1 MKNKKTKNISEAWF
15 YLGIFIFSFF
25 LYVNTYQHKWV
36 LDDFGAYKLNLYV
49 TQGFDGFNDIMTKT
63 YRHGSGFYTDNLYRP
78 FSQLMFATEWQLS
91 PDNPGLSHI
100 INTIFYALCCV
111 LLFALLRKLFNQY
124 NRWLPLII
132 TLLFAAHPIH
142 TEVIANIKGRDDI
155 MALLFILLTLLFTLK
170 YIDKKKGL
178 YLAGVFVFF
187 LIAMFSKESSLTML
201 AAIPVTVY
209 FFRKASGKQYLFILC
224 TLAVPAVIYL
234 LMRQNVLS
242 NYPASDHFNVSI
254 VDNYF
259 FNSDLFTG
267 WATSIMLLGKYMILQ
282 LIPYLQVCDY
292 SFNQLPTTSFADP
305 YTLLSLVVHL
315 GLVVYAIM
323 GIRKKDPVAYGIF
336 FYIITMSIV
345 SNLVYRIGSS
355 FAERFTFI
363 PSLGLIIAVV
373 CAIYK
378 IFKVN
383 LNSDKKF
390 RFTSS
395 PIITSCMVII
405 LLIFSIKTIARSAEW
420 KDQFTLFETDVK
432 KSENSAHLRLY
443 YGLALRDK
451 ALEADDK
458 NKGESDFYK
467 IQQNNLDY
475 QKWAW
480 KAVKQFKKGIE
491 IYPEYADCYEHL
503 GSIYYRMN
511 ALLPEKHYADT
522 AEYYYLRS
530 IQLMPAK
537 ATTQNNLA
545 QIYFERGDVPK
556 AKSYYLFAIKIDPLL
571 ADAYY
576 NLGSC
581 YGMLSMYDS
590 SFYYYRKALEL
601 YNPASDFDKN
611 RSSTYNFMGLNYNNL
626 NKLDSAIVMY
636 DMAIQ
641 YDPLNYIPYLYKAK
655 ILITQEKFTNARQEI
670 NRGLKANPYAK
681 DLYWW
686 MARIEYLT
694 QNYEAALGNY
704 SQYIKLAPKAREGY
718 IAKGQV
724 FEKLNKPDSVQYYFS
739 IANQMK

>member
-1 MKNKKTKNISEAWF
+1 MKNNKSKKIPDSLF
-15 YLGIFIFSFF
+15 YFGIFIFSFI
-25 LYVNTYQHKWV
+25 LYVNTFQHKWV

-49 TQGFDGFNDIMTKT
+49 TQGFDGFHDIMTKT

-132 TLLFAAHPIH
+132 TLLYAAHPIH

-155 MALLFILLTLLFTLK
+155 MALLFILLSLLFTLK
-170 YIDKKKGL
+170 YIDTKKVVHL
-178 YLAGVFVFF
+178 VGVFLFF
-187 LIAMFSKESSLTML
+187 LLAMFSKESSLTML
-201 AAIPVTVY
+201 AAIPLSIY
-209 FFRKASGKQYLFILC
+209 FFRKASVKQYILVFL
-224 TLAVPAVIYL
+224 TLSVPAVIYL
-234 LMRQNVLS
+234 MMRQNVLS
-242 NYPASDHFNVSI
+242 NYPSSGNFNVSI

-259 FNSDLFTG
+259 FNADLITG
-267 WATSIMLLGKYMILQ
+267 WATSIMLLGKYLILQ
-282 LIPYLQVCDY
+282 LIPYQQVCDY
-292 SFNQLPTTSFADP
+292 SFNQLPSTSFADP
-305 YTLLSLVVHL
+305 YTLLSLVIHL
-315 GLVVYAIM
+315 GLIIYAII
-323 GIRKKDPVAYGIF
+323 GIRKKDPVAFGIL
-336 FYIITMSIV
+336 FYIITLSIV

-363 PSLGLIIAVV
+363 PSLGLIIAVIFAV
-373 CAIYK
+373 YK
-378 IFKVN
+378 IFKVKLDAN
-383 LNSDKKF
+383 KEF
-390 RFTSS
+390 RFTTS
-395 PIITSCMVII
+395 PIITSFMVII
-405 LLIFSIKTIARSAEW
+405 LLVFSVKTIARSAEW
-420 KDQFTLFETDVK
+420 KNQFTLFETDVK

-451 ALEADDK
+451 ALEADNK
-458 NKGESDFYK
+458 SKGESDFSK

-480 KAVKQFKKGIE
+480 KAIEQFKKGIE

-503 GSIYYRMN
+503 GSIYYR
-511 ALLPEKHYADT
+511 LHTFSPEKKYADT
-522 AEYYYLRS
+522 AEYYYVKS

-545 QIYFERGDVPK
+545 QIYFERGNVQK
-556 AKSYYLFAIKIDPLL
+556 AKSYYLVSIKIDPLL

-590 SFYYYRKALEL
+590 SFYYYRRALEL

-611 RSSTYNFMGLNYNNL
+611 RSSTYNFMGLNYNNI
-626 NKLDSAIVMY
+626 NKPDSAIIMY
-636 DMAIQ
+636 NLAIK

-655 ILITQEKFTNARQEI
+655 ILIAQEKFKEAIEEI
-670 NRGLKANPYAK
+670 NKGIKVNPYAK

-686 MARIEYLT
+686 MGRIDFLT
-694 QNYEAALGNY
+694 KNYKGAILNY
-704 SQYIKLAPKAREGY
+704 SQYIKLAPNAQEGY
-718 IAKGQV
+718 VAKGQTYD
-724 FEKLNKPDSVQYYFS
+724 KLNQRDSALYYFR
-739 IANQMK
+739 IADRLQ

>member
-1 MKNKKTKNISEAWF
+1 MKNNKSKKIPDSWF
-15 YLGIFIFSFF
+15 YFGIFIFSFI
-25 LYVNTYQHKWV
+25 LYVNTFQHKWV

-49 TQGFDGFNDIMTKT
+49 TQGFDGFHDILTKT
-63 YRHGSGFYTDNLYRP
+63 YRHGAGFYTDNLYRP

-111 LLFALLRKLFNQY
+111 LLFAFLRKLLNQY

-132 TLLFAAHPIH
+132 TLLYAAHPIH

-155 MALLFILLTLLFTLK
+155 MALLFILLSLLFTLK
-170 YIDKKKGL
+170 YIDTKKIFHLG
-178 YLAGVFVFF
+178 AVFLFF
-187 LIAMFSKESSLTML
+187 LLAMFSKESSLTML
-201 AAIPVTVY
+201 AAIPLSIY
-209 FFRKASGKQYLFILC
+209 FFRKASVKQYILVFL
-224 TLAVPAVIYL
+224 TLSVPAVIYL
-234 LMRQNVLS
+234 MMRQNVLS
-242 NYPASDHFNVSI
+242 NYPSSDNFNVSI

-259 FNSDLFTG
+259 FNADLITG
-267 WATSIMLLGKYMILQ
+267 WATSIMLLGKYLILQ
-282 LIPYLQVCDY
+282 LIPYQQVCDY
-292 SFNQLPTTSFADP
+292 SFNQLPSTSFADP

-315 GLVVYAIM
+315 GLIIYAII
-323 GIRKKDPVAYGIF
+323 GIRKKDPVAFGIL
-336 FYIITMSIV
+336 FYIITLSIV

-363 PSLGLIIAVV
+363 PSLGLIIAVIFAV
-373 CAIYK
+373 YK
-378 IFKVN
+378 IFKVKLDAN
-383 LNSDKKF
+383 KEF
-390 RFTSS
+390 RFTTS
-395 PIITSCMVII
+395 PILTSFMVII
-405 LLIFSIKTIARSAEW
+405 LLIFSVKTIARSAEW

-451 ALEADDK
+451 ALEADNK
-458 NKGESDFYK
+458 SKGESDFSK

-480 KAVKQFKKGIE
+480 KAIEQFKKGIE

-503 GSIYYRMN
+503 GSIYYRLH
-511 ALLPEKHYADT
+511 AFFPEKNYADT
-522 AEYYYLRS
+522 AEYYYVKS

-545 QIYFERGDVPK
+545 QIYFERGNVQK
-556 AKSYYLFAIKIDPLL
+556 AKSYYLASIKIDPLL

-590 SFYYYRKALEL
+590 SFYYYRRALEL

-611 RSSTYNFMGLNYNNL
+611 RSSTYNFMGLNYNNM
-626 NKLDSAIVMY
+626 NKPDSAIIMY
-636 DMAIQ
+636 DLAIK

-655 ILITQEKFTNARQEI
+655 ILIAQEKFKDAIQEI
-670 NRGLKANPYAK
+670 NMGIKVNPYAK

-686 MARIEYLT
+686 MGRIDYMT
-694 QNYEAALGNY
+694 KNYKGAIVNY
-704 SQYIKLAPKAREGY
+704 SQYIKLAPNAQEGY
-718 IAKGQV
+718 VAKGQIYD
-724 FEKLNKPDSVQYYFS
+724 KMNQADSALYYFR
-739 IANQMK
+739 IADRMQ

>member
-1 MKNKKTKNISEAWF
+1 MKNNKSKKIPDSWF
-15 YLGIFIFSFF
+15 YFGIFIFSFI
-25 LYVNTYQHKWV
+25 LYVNTFQHKWV

-49 TQGFDGFNDIMTKT
+49 TQGFDGFHDIMTKT

-91 PDNPGLSHI
+91 PDNPGLAHI

-132 TLLFAAHPIH
+132 TLLYAAHPIH

-155 MALLFILLTLLFTLK
+155 MALLFILLSLLFTLK
-170 YIDKKKGL
+170 YIDTKKVVHL
-178 YLAGVFVFF
+178 RAVFLFF
-187 LIAMFSKESSLTML
+187 LLAMFSKESSLTML
-201 AAIPVTVY
+201 AAIPLTIY
-209 FFRKASGKQYLFILC
+209 FFRKASVKQHILVFL
-224 TLAVPAVIYL
+224 TISVPAVIYL

-242 NYPASDHFNVSI
+242 NYPSSGNFNVSI

-259 FNSDLFTG
+259 FNADLITG
-267 WATSIMLLGKYMILQ
+267 WATSIMLLGKYLILQ
-282 LIPYLQVCDY
+282 LIPYQQVCDY
-292 SFNQLPTTSFADP
+292 SFNQLPSTSFADP

-315 GLVVYAIM
+315 GLIIYAII
-323 GIRKKDPVAYGIF
+323 GIRKKDPVAYGIL
-336 FYIITMSIV
+336 FYIITLSIV

-363 PSLGLIIAVV
+363 PSLGLIIAVIFAV
-373 CAIYK
+373 YK
-378 IFKVN
+378 IFKVKLDAN
-383 LNSDKKF
+383 KEF
-390 RFTSS
+390 RFTTS
-395 PIITSCMVII
+395 PILTSFMVII
-405 LLIFSIKTIARSAEW
+405 LLVFSVKTIARSAEW

-451 ALEADDK
+451 ALEADNK
-458 NKGESDFYK
+458 SKGESDFSK

-475 QKWAW
+475 QRWAW
-480 KAVKQFKKGIE
+480 KAVEQFKKGIK

-503 GSIYYRMN
+503 GGIYYRLH
-511 ALLPEKHYADT
+511 AFSPEKNYADT
-522 AEYYYLRS
+522 AEYYYVKS

-545 QIYFERGDVPK
+545 QIYFERGNVQK
-556 AKSYYLFAIKIDPLL
+556 AKSYYLISIKIDPLL

-611 RSSTYNFMGLNYNNL
+611 RSSTYNYMGLNYNNL
-626 NKLDSAIVMY
+626 NKPDSAIIMY
-636 DMAIQ
+636 NLAIK

-655 ILITQEKFTNARQEI
+655 ILIAQEKFKEAIEEI
-670 NRGLKANPYAK
+670 NKGIKVNPYAK

-686 MARIEYLT
+686 MGRIDYLT
-694 QNYEAALGNY
+694 KNYKEAIVNY
-704 SQYIKLAPKAREGY
+704 SQYIKLAPNAQEGY
-718 IAKGQV
+718 VAKGQIYD
-724 FEKLNKPDSVQYYFS
+724 KMNQRDSALYYFK
-739 IANQMK
+739 IAERM